1 MRRHVIQALKASEH
15 EILSNPNLLEILKKF
30 IEFRLDGSHIK
41 PPISEII
48 ECYELC
54 DGLLT
59 GTEDFDDRRTD
70 LEDLCF
76 TEGWENAL
84 NEAADDGTTHAFLQ
98 ELMGECIRRLSEEPE
113 YYMFKEGLEEKLQPS
128 E

>member
-1 MRRHVIQALKASEH
+1 MRRHVIQAFKANEQ
-15 EILSNPNLLEILKKF
+15 EILSNPNLLAILKKF
-30 IEFRLDGSHIK
+30 VEFRLGGSHIK

-59 GTEDFDDRRTD
+59 GTEDFEDRRSD

-76 TEGWENAL
+76 TEGWENQL
-84 NEAADDGTTHAFLQ
+84 NQAADDDTTHAFFQ
-98 ELMGECIRRLSEEPE
+98 ELMGECTRRLGEEPE
-113 YYMFKEGLEEKLQPS
+113 YHMFKEELAKKLHLS
-128 E
+128 N